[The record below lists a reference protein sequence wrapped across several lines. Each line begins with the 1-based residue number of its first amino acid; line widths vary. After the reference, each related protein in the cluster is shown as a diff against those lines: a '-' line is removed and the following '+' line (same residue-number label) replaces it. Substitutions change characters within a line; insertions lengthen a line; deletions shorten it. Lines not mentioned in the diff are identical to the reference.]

1 MVPTIS
7 ERWDILEEGPMLKTS
22 FIIAAAMCGCVLI
35 GSVAAIA
42 APVTDADL
50 RGKKICWNT
59 GFTSSYNKDG
69 SFDGNRSGHGTWRLN
84 GDLLTVS
91 AEHGSG
97 ASNISKDGSTFH
109 STRRASKS
117 GTDIDAWGSY
127 CN

>member
-1 MVPTIS
+1 
-7 ERWDILEEGPMLKTS
+7 MLKTS

-69 SFDGNRSGHGTWRLN
+69 SFDGNRSATGLG
-84 GDLLTVS
+84 V
-91 AEHGSG
+91 
-97 ASNISKDGSTFH
+97 
-109 STRRASKS
+109 
-117 GTDIDAWGSY
+117 
-127 CN
+127 